1 MRIDE
6 EKEKSHERKDTMQ
19 FGIGI
24 LVGFALSVICL
35 IRVETGCARHTFDVA
50 YQKGYEDAEMQYKKA
65 VKPVIFEENTADV
78 HFVCPCCG
86 RETVSEWKH
95 RPQYCADC
103 GCKIDWEE

>member
-1 MRIDE
+1 
-6 EKEKSHERKDTMQ
+6 MQ

-35 IRVETGCARHTFDVA
+35 IRVETGCARNTFDVA
-50 YQKGYEDAEMQYKKA
+50 YQKGYEDAEMRYKKA
-65 VKPVIFEENTADV
+65 IKPVIFEENTVDV

-86 RETVSEWKH
+86 RHTVSEWEH

-103 GCKIDWEE
+103 GCKIDWEEELK